1 MTDTDQTRPFV
12 LFTQDQCPQCET
24 LKRMLAL
31 PLRGAFDNQIEVL
44 HRQEQPDAFA
54 QLAEAHALARTP
66 ALLHRPSGKLLLDTG
81 SLGAVKAFL
90 TQG

>member
-1 MTDTDQTRPFV
+1 MTDPRPFV

-24 LKRMLAL
+24 LKRMLTL
-31 PLRGAFDNQIEVL
+31 PLRGAFDDQIEVL
-44 HRQEQPDAFA
+44 HRQQNPDAFTA
-54 QLAEAHALARTP
+54 LADAHGLARTP

-90 TQG
+90 TQS